1 MLFFFFNMIFLVC
14 WLAMQ
19 KHTVTKPNSK
29 QNKIDKSENGEM
41 DRGVS
46 FELDF
51 KNVWFSILLFDATLS
66 ASRVWNPR
74 FERILAADVFNMDC
88 GWV

>member
-1 MLFFFFNMIFLVC
+1 
-14 WLAMQ
+14 MQ

-51 KNVWFSILLFDATLS
+51 KNV
-66 ASRVWNPR
+66 
-74 FERILAADVFNMDC
+74 
-88 GWV
+88 